1 MKKLGLKLSDIRK
14 NMESV
19 FRDLS
24 AVTGHEDIDITKEHH
39 QSSVI
44 PTPKSEAS
52 NEEVLVCWGGV
63 AAASSADELTP
74 NDFDA
79 GLLLTGHA
87 EPEVTGAII
96 LTMCD
101 RLLRLSVD
109 AGAFPDI
116 RVPMS
121 MLASSLIPDVFDD
134 DDDDDDDDDRCGHA

>member
-14 NMESV
+14 KMESV

-24 AVTGHEDIDITKEHH
+24 AVTGHADIDPAQEQRCHR
-39 QSSVI
+39 VV

-101 RLLRLSVD
+101 RLLKLSVD

-116 RVPMS
+116 RVPLA
-121 MLASSLIPDVFDD
+121 MLASSLILDMS
-134 DDDDDDDDDRCGHA
+134 DDDDDDRCGHA

>member
-14 NMESV
+14 KMESV

-24 AVTGHEDIDITKEHH
+24 VVTGHADIDLTKEQRH
-39 QSSVI
+39 SSVI

-52 NEEVLVCWGGV
+52 NEEVLVCWGAV
-63 AAASSADELTP
+63 AAASSAADMTQD
-74 NDFDA
+74 DFDA
-79 GLLLTGHA
+79 GLLLSGHA

-101 RLLRLSVD
+101 RLLKLSVE

-116 RVPMS
+116 RVP
-121 MLASSLIPDVFDD
+121 LATLVSGLIPDMS
-134 DDDDDDDDDRCGHA
+134 DDDDDRCGHA

>member
-1 MKKLGLKLSDIRK
+1 MKLSDIRK
-14 NMESV
+14 KMESV

-24 AVTGHEDIDITKEHH
+24 AVTGHADVDLTKEQH
-39 QSSVI
+39 QCSVI

-63 AAASSADELTP
+63 AVASSADELTP

-101 RLLRLSVD
+101 RLLKLGVE
-109 AGAFPDI
+109 AGAFHDI
-116 RVPMS
+116 RVPLT
-121 MLASSLIPDVFDD
+121 MLASSLIPDMF
-134 DDDDDDDDDRCGHA
+134 DDDDDRCGHA

>member
-1 MKKLGLKLSDIRK
+1 MKKPELKLSDIRK
-14 NMESV
+14 KMESV

-24 AVTGHEDIDITKEHH
+24 AVTGHADIDITKEQQH
-39 QSSVI
+39 SRII

-101 RLLRLSVD
+101 RLLKLSVD
-109 AGAFPDI
+109 AGAFPNV
-116 RVPMS
+116 RVPLAV
-121 MLASSLIPDVFDD
+121 LASSLITDMS
-134 DDDDDDDDDRCGHA
+134 DDDDDDRCGHA

>member
-1 MKKLGLKLSDIRK
+1 MKKIGLKLSDIRSV
-14 NMESV
+14 MEETC
-19 FRDLS
+19 RHIGK
-24 AVTGHEDIDITKEHH
+24 VTGHDDVDLTKEQHH
-39 QSSVI
+39 SRTI

-52 NEEVLVCWGGV
+52 NEEVLVCWCAV
-63 AAASSADELTP
+63 SAASSADDLTP

-101 RLLRLSVD
+101 RMLKVGVE

-116 RVPMS
+116 RVPLAA
-121 MLASSLIPDVFDD
+121 LASSLIPDMS
-134 DDDDDDDDDRCGHA
+134 DDDRCGHA

>member
-1 MKKLGLKLSDIRK
+1 MKKLGLKLSDIRSM
-14 NMESV
+14 MEATYMRISE
-19 FRDLS
+19 
-24 AVTGHEDIDITKEHH
+24 VTGHADVDLTKEHH
-39 QSSVI
+39 HSSVI

-63 AAASSADELTP
+63 SAASSADELTP

-96 LTMCD
+96 LSMCD
-101 RLLRLSVD
+101 RLLRMGVE

-116 RVPMS
+116 RVPLA
-121 MLASSLIPDVFDD
+121 MLASSLIPEDMS

>member
-1 MKKLGLKLSDIRK
+1 MKKLGLKLSDIRSV
-14 NMESV
+14 MEETY
-19 FRDLS
+19 RHIGK
-24 AVTGHEDIDITKEHH
+24 VTGHEDVDLTKEQHH
-39 QSSVI
+39 AQAI

-101 RLLRLSVD
+101 RLLKLGVD

-116 RVPMS
+116 RVPLA
-121 MLASSLIPDVFDD
+121 MLASSLIPDMS
-134 DDDDDDDDDRCGHA
+134 DDDRCGHA

>member
-1 MKKLGLKLSDIRK
+1 MKLSDIRMK
-14 NMESV
+14 MQSV

-24 AVTGHEDIDITKEHH
+24 AVTGHADIDITKEHH

-44 PTPKSEAS
+44 PTPKDKAT

-63 AAASSADELTP
+63 AAACSADAMTP

-96 LTMCD
+96 LFMCD
-101 RLLRLSVD
+101 RLLKLSVD

-116 RVPMS
+116 RVPLA
-121 MLASSLIPDVFDD
+121 MLASSLIPDMS
-134 DDDDDDDDDRCGHA
+134 DDDDDDRCGHA

>member
-1 MKKLGLKLSDIRK
+1 MKKIGLKLSDIRSV
-14 NMESV
+14 MEETY
-19 FRDLS
+19 RHIGK
-24 AVTGHEDIDITKEHH
+24 VTGHDDVDLTKEQHH
-39 QSSVI
+39 SRVI

-101 RLLRLSVD
+101 RLLKISVE

-116 RVPMS
+116 SVPLAI
-121 MLASSLIPDVFDD
+121 LASSIIPDMS
-134 DDDDDDDDDRCGHA
+134 DDDRCGHA

>member
-1 MKKLGLKLSDIRK
+1 MKKPELKLADIRSV
-14 NMESV
+14 MEETY
-19 FRDLS
+19 RHIS

-52 NEEVLVCWGGV
+52 NEEVLVCWSAV
-63 AAASSADELTP
+63 SAASSADELTP

-96 LTMCD
+96 LTLCD
-101 RLLRLSVD
+101 RLLKLSVD

-116 RVPMS
+116 RVPLAV
-121 MLASSLIPDVFDD
+121 LASNLTDMS
-134 DDDDDDDDDRCGHA
+134 DDDDDDDRCGHA

>member
-1 MKKLGLKLSDIRK
+1 MKLSDIRMK
-14 NMESV
+14 MQSV

-24 AVTGHEDIDITKEHH
+24 AVTGHADIDITKEHH
-39 QSSVI
+39 QSRVI

-101 RLLRLSVD
+101 RLLKLSVD
-109 AGAFPDI
+109 AGAFPDVS
-116 RVPMS
+116 VPLA
-121 MLASSLIPDVFDD
+121 MLASSLIPDMS
-134 DDDDDDDDDRCGHA
+134 DDDDDDRCGHA

>member
-1 MKKLGLKLSDIRK
+1 MKKIELKLSDLRSV
-14 NMESV
+14 MEETY
-19 FRDLS
+19 RHIGK
-24 AVTGHEDIDITKEHH
+24 VTGHADVDLTKEQHH
-39 QSSVI
+39 SRTI

-96 LTMCD
+96 LTLCD
-101 RLLRLSVD
+101 RLLKVGVE

-116 RVPMS
+116 SVPLA
-121 MLASSLIPDVFDD
+121 MLASSIIPDMS
-134 DDDDDDDDDRCGHA
+134 DDDRCGHA

>member
-1 MKKLGLKLSDIRK
+1 MKKPELKLADIRK
-14 NMESV
+14 KMESV

-24 AVTGHEDIDITKEHH
+24 AVTGHADIDLTKEQRH
-39 QSSVI
+39 SSVI

-52 NEEVLVCWGGV
+52 NEEVLVCWSAV
-63 AAASSADELTP
+63 SAASSADELTP

-96 LTMCD
+96 LIMCD
-101 RLLRLSVD
+101 RLLKLSVD

-116 RVPMS
+116 RVPLT
-121 MLASSLIPDVFDD
+121 MLASSLIPDMS
-134 DDDDDDDDDRCGHA
+134 DDDDDDRCGHA

>member
-1 MKKLGLKLSDIRK
+1 MKKPELKLADIRK
-14 NMESV
+14 KMESV

-24 AVTGHEDIDITKEHH
+24 AVTGHADVDLTKEQHH
-39 QSSVI
+39 SRAI

-52 NEEVLVCWGGV
+52 NEEVLVCWGAV
-63 AAASSADELTP
+63 SAASSADDMTP

-79 GLLLTGHA
+79 GLLLSGHA

-101 RLLRLSVD
+101 RLLKLGVE

-116 RVPMS
+116 RVPLA
-121 MLASSLIPDVFDD
+121 MLASSLIPDMSDD
-134 DDDDDDDDDRCGHA
+134 DADRCGHA

>member
-1 MKKLGLKLSDIRK
+1 MKKIGLKLSDIRSV
-14 NMESV
+14 MEETY
-19 FRDLS
+19 RHIGK
-24 AVTGHEDIDITKEHH
+24 VTGHEDIDLTKEQHH
-39 QSSVI
+39 SRTI

-79 GLLLTGHA
+79 GLLTGHA

-96 LTMCD
+96 LTLCD
-101 RLLRLSVD
+101 RLLNVGVE

-116 RVPMS
+116 SVPLAT
-121 MLASSLIPDVFDD
+121 LASSIIPDMS
-134 DDDDDDDDDRCGHA
+134 DDDRCGHA

>member
-24 AVTGHEDIDITKEHH
+24 AVTGHADIDLTKEQRH
-39 QSSVI
+39 SSVI
-44 PTPKSEAS
+44 PTPKNEAS
-52 NEEVLVCWGGV
+52 NEEVLVCWSAV
-63 AAASSADELTP
+63 SAASSADELTMD
-74 NDFDA
+74 DFDS

-96 LTMCD
+96 LTLCD
-101 RLLRLSVD
+101 RLLKLSVD

-116 RVPMS
+116 RVP
-121 MLASSLIPDVFDD
+121 LATLVSGLIS
-134 DDDDDDDDDRCGHA
+134 DDDDDDDRCGHA

>member
-1 MKKLGLKLSDIRK
+1 MKKPELKLADIRK
-14 NMESV
+14 KMEIV

-24 AVTGHEDIDITKEHH
+24 AVTGPADVDLTKEQHH
-39 QSSVI
+39 SSVI
-44 PTPKSEAS
+44 PTPKHEAT
-52 NEEVLVCWGGV
+52 NEEVLVCWGGI

-101 RLLRLSVD
+101 RLLELSVD

-116 RVPMS
+116 RVPLA
-121 MLASSLIPDVFDD
+121 MLVSSLIPDMS
-134 DDDDDDDDDRCGHA
+134 DDDRCGHA

>member
-14 NMESV
+14 KMESV

-24 AVTGHEDIDITKEHH
+24 AVTGHADVDLTKEQRH
-39 QSSVI
+39 SSVI

-63 AAASSADELTP
+63 AAASSADELTMD
-74 NDFDA
+74 DFDS

-96 LTMCD
+96 LSMCD
-101 RLLRLSVD
+101 GLLKLSVD

-116 RVPMS
+116 RVPLA
-121 MLASSLIPDVFDD
+121 MLASSLIPDMS
-134 DDDDDDDDDRCGHA
+134 DDDDDDRCGHA